1 MYPNHTPSNT
11 RRSRAARAATLLAA
25 LTLCC
30 AHQAKAEDW
39 RFTLT
44 PYAWMAGLGVDVS
57 INDRQVLDKKISFT
71 DLIKDVDMVAQGRA
85 EAQRGAHGVAVDLF
99 NVQLSKKDIRPAK
112 PVPGAVLDTDVS
124 MTLLDVTGIF
134 DPHGDRQGLSIVY
147 GARLISQSAAIDV
160 RNGTAEGVDAQR
172 HDVKDTVVDGLVG
185 LRFGGNASRKW
196 SYLLAADVSTGGT
209 KFTWSG
215 GATVAYTLDK
225 GGRYALTAGYRYM
238 SVRFD
243 GDSQAQVDMTLSG
256 FSTGFRMSF

>member
-1 MYPNHTPSNT
+1 MNSNHTASQTP
-11 RRSRAARAATLLAA
+11 RSRVTRTATLLAA

-57 INDRQVLDKKISFT
+57 LNDRQVLDKKISFT

-99 NVQLSKKDIRPAK
+99 NVQLSKNDIRPAQ

-124 MTLLDVTGIF
+124 MTILDVTGIF
-134 DPHGDRQGLSIVY
+134 DPRGDQQGLSVLY
-147 GARLISQSAAIDV
+147 GTRLLAQSAAIGVSMD
-160 RNGTAEGVDAQR
+160 TPEGALSQS
-172 HDVKDTVVDGLVG
+172 HEVKDTLVDGLLG
-185 LRFGGNASRKW
+185 LRFARNAGPKW
-196 SYLLAADVSTGGT
+196 SYALAADASTGET

-215 GATVAYTLDK
+215 SATVAYTLDK
-225 GGRYALTAGYRYM
+225 RGRYALTAGYRYM

-243 GDSQAQVDMTLSG
+243 GEGPARVDMTLSG
-256 FSTGFRMSF
+256 FSTGFRMNF